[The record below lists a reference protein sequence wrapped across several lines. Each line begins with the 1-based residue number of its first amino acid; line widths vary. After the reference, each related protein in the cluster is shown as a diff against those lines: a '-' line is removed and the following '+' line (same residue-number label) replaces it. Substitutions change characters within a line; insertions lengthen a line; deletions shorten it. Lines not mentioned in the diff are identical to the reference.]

1 MVLASEVKEGMT
13 LQVDN
18 KLYRVMEIVRHA
30 GSGQMHGF
38 IELKLKDIRFGH
50 YADKHVKQTDK
61 FEEVEV
67 ARRQMD
73 FLYTDAE
80 SCYFM
85 DPVSYEQVPVPNA
98 AVGHIKKFLA
108 EGAKVSVEMLGEEAI
123 SVQFPKIVE
132 LKISSTG
139 PGIRDGQD
147 STMKPATL
155 ENGIEILVPQFVET
169 GDKVRVDTEK
179 VKYVDRVTGR
189 KI

>member
-1 MVLASEVKEGMT
+1 MILATELKEGMT
-13 LQVDN
+13 LNVDN
-18 KLYRVMEIVRHA
+18 KVYRVLEIVRHA
-30 GSGQMHGF
+30 GAGQTHGF
-38 IELKLKDIRFGH
+38 IEMKLRDIRFGH
-50 YADKHVKQTDK
+50 LADKHVKQTDK
-61 FEEVEV
+61 LEEVEI

-73 FLYTDAE
+73 YLYADAE

-85 DPVSYEQVPVPNA
+85 DPVTYEQVSVSNA

-123 SVQFPKIVE
+123 SIQFPKIVE
-132 LKISSTG
+132 LKIASTG

-147 STMKPATL
+147 NTMKPATL

-179 VKYVDRVTGR
+179 VKYVDRVTIKR
-189 KI
+189 V